1 MAKRTTRLR
10 RLLEQEQLDGYFTS
24 HPANL
29 RYLCGYTGSN
39 GLLLTT
45 GHGAWFY
52 TDFRYGEQIRTEVS
66 GCRRRVLKRD
76 LFSSLPASDAAGA
89 ERIGVEK
96 EHLTIARL
104 ESLRKVLRKH
114 RLVPVRDLVRE
125 LRRTKE
131 PGEIRLLEQAQVTT
145 DRVFRDVLRLVRPGV
160 TEHDLATEVDFA
172 FRRAGGDNSFE
183 SIIASGP
190 NGAKPHAGFTR
201 RRLKNGD
208 AVTFDIGCRLNGY
221 CSDMTRTV
229 FVGRARGELR
239 VVYEIVLAAQER
251 ALATIRPG
259 IPARE
264 VDAAARNYIK
274 EAGYDRYFGH
284 GLGHGVGI
292 EVHECPVLAAASDD
306 VLAPGDVFTVEP
318 GIYLPG
324 IGGVRIEDMVLVT
337 RTGHVNLTKTPKGLL
352 EL

>member
-1 MAKRTTRLR
+1 MSKRTSRLR
-10 RLLEQEQLDGYFTS
+10 ALLSKEKLDGYLTS

-45 GHGAWFY
+45 RREAWFY
-52 TDFRYGEQIRTEVS
+52 TDFRYGEQIRAEVR

-76 LFSSLPASDAAGA
+76 LFSSLPASDAAA
-89 ERIGVEK
+89 ARRIGVEK
-96 EHLTIARL
+96 EHLTIARF
-104 ESLRKVLRKH
+104 ESLRRVLKKQKV
-114 RLVPVRDLVRE
+114 VPVRDLVRE

-131 PGEIRLLEQAQVTT
+131 PGEMKLLRQAQAVT
-145 DRVFRDVLRLVRPGV
+145 DRVFRKVLTLVRPGV
-160 TEHDLATEVDFA
+160 TEHDLAAEVDFA

-190 NGAKPHAGFTR
+190 NGARPHAGFTR

-251 ALATIRPG
+251 ALARIKPG
-259 IPARE
+259 VSARE
-264 VDAAARNYIK
+264 VDAAARDYIK

-292 EVHECPVLAAASDD
+292 EVHECPVLAATSGDL
-306 VLAPGDVFTVEP
+306 LAPGDVFTVEP

-324 IGGVRIEDMVLVT
+324 IGGVRIEDTVLVT
-337 RTGHVNLTKTPKGLL
+337 RTGHVNLAKTPK
-352 EL
+352 ELTEL

>member
-1 MAKRTTRLR
+1 MSKRTLRLR
-10 RLLEQEQLDGYFTS
+10 VLLQRERLDGYITS

-29 RYLCGYTGSN
+29 RYLCNYTGSN
-39 GLLLTT
+39 GLLLITRR
-45 GHGAWFY
+45 GCWFY
-52 TDFRYGEQIRTEVS
+52 TDFRYDEQSRTEVV

-76 LFSSLPASDAAGA
+76 LFASLPESDAVGA
-89 ERIGVEK
+89 TRIGVEK
-96 EHLTIARL
+96 EHITIAQL
-104 ESLRKVLRKH
+104 ESLRRVLRKH
-114 RLVPVRDLVRE
+114 RLVPGQDLVRE

-131 PGEIRLLEQAQVTT
+131 PKEIKLLQQAQAVT
-145 DRVFRDVLRLVRPGV
+145 DRVFKRVLGLVRPGV
-160 TEHDLATEVDFA
+160 TEHELATEIDLA
-172 FRRAGGDNSFE
+172 FRRAGGGSSFE
-183 SIIASGP
+183 SIVASGP

-259 IPARE
+259 VLARE
-264 VDAAARNYIK
+264 VDAAARDYIK
-274 EAGYDRYFGH
+274 EAGYDQYFGH
-284 GLGHGVGI
+284 GLGHGIGL
-292 EVHECPVLAAASDD
+292 EVHERPVVAAVSADR
-306 VLAPGDVFTVEP
+306 LAPGDVFTVEP
-318 GIYLPG
+318 GVYLPG

-337 RTGHVNLTKTPKGLL
+337 QTGYVNLTRTPKRLM
-352 EL
+352 EI